1 MIFSLR
7 KEVPG
12 GLALACLQD
21 SKFTKMELHFLYEE
35 NYDPRGMDL
44 VKTRINEV
52 CDKPNGIK
60 IKAEMVDFT
69 IDTSWTDDDV
79 EMQDGN
85 MVGML
90 WGQVHCIGISYF
102 QRNLF

>member
-1 MIFSLR
+1 M
-7 KEVPG
+7 PG

-79 EMQDGN
+79 RDARWKHGECYG
-85 MVGML
+85 VKYIAL
-90 WGQVHCIGISYF
+90 VFLISK
-102 QRNLF
+102 RNLF